1 MPAWLDAVRDL
12 MVERNVVACID
23 EGIWGSVAVA
33 RASLANGEAVLTS
46 WSSPHPPKTLD
57 EIRAMTKRFSI
68 AQLFEDEAQWFVT
81 KAKTMPP
88 NEEQSEQDMET
99 YVAEMRPLLMSRSP
113 LVIPGIADHMLGGR
127 HACPRVS
134 TQGGDHIGVMEVGA
148 ARKAAEDAK
157 RAAEEDSRRTA
168 DATRAT
174 RKGKMR
180 EKAPSRVTRRRIRDS
195 MMECDEASSHDSD
208 VAKPPNMRRKLR
220 LADNEPGEPLD
231 TPRGKRGTRGARAPE
246 MCTAASSDKYENA
259 PVKRAPDS
267 LSSLAAG
274 ILPCLVPVERQD
286 TELRELATQLAL
298 ADLRL
303 QYLTRA
309 MNEDAAMLHSTIMA
323 FAATLMRREAE
334 EEERAALSE
343 AVWTSILSL

>member
-99 YVAEMRPLLMSRSP
+99 YAWLDAVKELM
-113 LVIPGIADHMLGGR
+113 
-127 HACPRVS
+127 
-134 TQGGDHIGVMEVGA
+134 GGDHIGVMEVGA